1 MERVGLAQVVIRT
14 RQYMCAVYPWEN
26 ALVIHLLRYHA
37 ELRAPKLVG
46 IPTGEASSRPRP
58 KEMEMAKQLVG
69 SMALKWEPED
79 YADDYRRDLLK
90 LIKARSRRGGRPTK
104 VIEKEP
110 AESGAKVLDL
120 VAALE
125 RSVAGRK
132 KRPAPVGRRSK
143 KVRTALS
150 RRSA

>member
-1 MERVGLAQVVIRT
+1 VGLAQVVLRT
-14 RQYMCAVYPWEN
+14 RQYTCAVYPWDD

-37 ELRAPKLVG
+37 ELRAPKAVG
-46 IPTGEASSRPRP
+46 VEAGGASSRPRP
-58 KEMEMAKQLVG
+58 KEMAMAEQLIG

-90 LIKARSRRGGRPTK
+90 LIKARSRRGSRPDKT
-104 VIEKEP
+104 IEKEP

-132 KRPAPVGRRSK
+132 KRPGPVGRRSK